1 MAMFIFYIL
10 PMAPIKPLCQN
21 YVAGNGTLR
30 LSESKILVFTIWDS
44 PGGPV
49 VKTPWIQS
57 LIRKLRSNMPC
68 SLAKK
73 INKFKKIKYLL
84 SGSLQKKLANPWFQ
98 FSSVQS
104 LSHVRLLRPYESQH
118 DRPPCPSPT
127 PGVYPT
133 HVHWVGDVIY
143 PSHPLSS
150 PSPPALNLSQ
160 HQGLLKWVS
169 TSHQVDKVLEFQLQ
183 HQSFQWTPRT
193 NLLQNGLVGSP
204 CSPRDP

>member
-21 YVAGNGTLR
+21 YVAGNGALR

-68 SLAKK
+68 GLAKK
-73 INKFKKIKYLL
+73 INKLKKIKYLL

-127 PGVYPT
+127 PEFTQLMSIESVMSST
-133 HVHWVGDVIY
+133 HLILC
-143 PSHPLSS
+143 HPLLLL
-150 PSPPALNLSQ
+150 PSIFPSIRVFSNESVRRIRWP
-160 HQGLLKWVS
+160 KY
-169 TSHQVDKVLEFQLQ
+169 
-183 HQSFQWTPRT
+183 
-193 NLLQNGLVGSP
+193 
-204 CSPRDP
+204 